1 MCLSAV
7 LGKRE
12 FKKYYAKI
20 EKHPR
25 VSSIF
30 IGWKIVR
37 LINKGGKIEPYYYP
51 QKGKSFPIA
60 KWINE
65 KNYRMKNDLA
75 NDEQTIFVDRSVQY
89 KMGFHIFATI
99 EATFDYLRTNR
110 TGVVNPWP
118 ASSTRIIKVY
128 YKEVLAC
135 GVQNEQPVVVVKNM
149 YIPKQIP
156 YTIKG
161 KLSTKLLE

>member
-1 MCLSAV
+1 MCLSYI

-25 VSSIF
+25 FSSIY

-37 LINKGGKIEPYYYP
+37 LINKGNKIEPYYYP
-51 QKGKSFPIA
+51 QGKLFPIA
-60 KWINE
+60 KWIDE
-65 KNYRMKNDLA
+65 QDYRMDDDLSIYVSR
-75 NDEQTIFVDRSVQY
+75 NVRY
-89 KMGFHIFATI
+89 KRGFHIFLSL
-99 EATFDYLRTNR
+99 EAVFDILKPHTPPYCARDTK
-110 TGVVNPWP
+110 
-118 ASSTRIIKVY
+118 IIKVY
-128 YKEVLAC
+128 YKEVLVY
-135 GVQNEQPVVVVKNM
+135 GVQNRKPVVVVKNM

-161 KLSTKLLE
+161 NLGKKILK